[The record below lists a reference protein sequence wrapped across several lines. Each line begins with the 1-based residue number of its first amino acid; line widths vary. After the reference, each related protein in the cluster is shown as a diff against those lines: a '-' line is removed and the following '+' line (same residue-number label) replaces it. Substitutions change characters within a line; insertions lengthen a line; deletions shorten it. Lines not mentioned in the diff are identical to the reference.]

1 MVKDTLLKDYMDKK
15 KIWQTALGELEVV
28 LSKANFTTWF
38 KETFILTVE
47 EGVVTIAVPNSFTEG
62 WLRNKYHKQIQET
75 LSKLIPDLK
84 KIQYKITTREAPEIK
99 KIITKELP
107 SREELLQEETL
118 KEGSLKK
125 NYVFETFIVGNS
137 NRLAYATS
145 KAVASEPGSKHN
157 PLFIYGG
164 VGLGKTHLIQA
175 IGNTINRNQARKK
188 VIYASC
194 EKFASE
200 FINAIQNKKLDIFKR
215 RYRDADVLL
224 IDDIQFLGGKESTQE
239 EFFHTYNTLHQTNRQ
254 IILTSDKPPKA
265 LSNVAN
271 RLISRFSGGMVAD
284 IKPPDL
290 EMREAILKAK
300 CQEKNF
306 PLDDKIIRYIAENI
320 QSNIRELEGAL
331 NKIATHCELCNLS
344 PSQDNVTK
352 ILEEMISSSNIQCL
366 TPEKILK
373 QVCEFFSLKK
383 EDILGKRRQR
393 ELVHPR
399 QISMY
404 LIKHE
409 MNYSFPL
416 IGRTLGG
423 KDHTTIMHGVKK
435 IEKELTKNPQTQR
448 EVSLI
453 KEQLYT

>member
-1 MVKDTLLKDYMDKK
+1 MDKK
-15 KIWQTALGELEVV
+15 KIWQAALGELEVI

-38 KETFILTVE
+38 KETFIFDIE
-47 EGVVTIAVPNSFTEG
+47 DDGVVTIAVPNSFTEG

-75 LSKLIPDLK
+75 LLK
-84 KIQYKITTREAPEIK
+84 HISNIKEVKYKITTKEVPEIK
-99 KIITKELP
+99 KPVVKEIP
-107 SREELLQEETL
+107 FKQESPKEEGGLN
-118 KEGSLKK
+118 K
-125 NYVFETFIVGNS
+125 NFIFESYIVGNS

-145 KAVASEPGSKHN
+145 KAVASEPGSKYN

-164 VGLGKTHLIQA
+164 VGLGKTHLIHA
-175 IGNTINRNQARKK
+175 IGNFIGKSQGKK
-188 VIYASC
+188 VIYAPC
-194 EKFASE
+194 EKFANE
-200 FINAIQNKKLDIFKR
+200 FINSIQNKRLDSFKK

-306 PLDDKIIRYIAENI
+306 ILDDKIIRYVAENI
-320 QSNIRELEGAL
+320 QSNIRELEGSL
-331 NKIATHCELCNLS
+331 NKIITHCELCNLS
-344 PSQDNVTK
+344 PSLDNVTK
-352 ILEEMISSSNIQCL
+352 ILEEMITSSNIQCL
-366 TPEKILK
+366 TPDKIFK
-373 QVCEFFSLKK
+373 KVCEFFSLKK
-383 EDILGKRRQR
+383 EDILGKCRQK

-404 LIKHE
+404 LLKHE

-435 IEKELTKNPQTQR
+435 IEKELTKNAQTQR
-448 EVSLI
+448 EISLI
-453 KEQLYT
+453 KEQLYS